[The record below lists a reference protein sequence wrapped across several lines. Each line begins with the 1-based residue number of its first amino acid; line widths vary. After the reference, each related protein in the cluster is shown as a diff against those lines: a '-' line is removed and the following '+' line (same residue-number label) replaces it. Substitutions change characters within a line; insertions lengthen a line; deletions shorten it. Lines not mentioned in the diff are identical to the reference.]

1 MTSSEE
7 DTEES
12 AEDAQFPES
21 PRQVT
26 DRVVKAASKEAKAAD
41 LRARL
46 EADKAKAKGQRKPA
60 ELAGPPKVKAAEPPK
75 KKATEPPS
83 PEPRTPSLDASRPV
97 KEKNPR
103 RRGGHGKAACPH
115 CWRRPEG
122 GEHGMLSHQA
132 GLYCTTWRLYNAG
145 GRKDW
150 SAARRRAEEE
160 IERAGKEPPPE
171 AFGPDKS
178 GTAVKEEDPE
188 PAGSKAPATASPDAA
203 EKKKKDKKKDKKKK
217 PRTPAPR
224 RRKSGAG
231 AVAAARAGAVMGAS
245 GGGGEAR
252 SFGVCSRPLA
262 GSFAP
267 GDGARFASLGG
278 ALRRCGALR
287 QPRLRS
293 N

>member
-1 MTSSEE
+1 M
-7 DTEES
+7 
-12 AEDAQFPES
+12 
-21 PRQVT
+21 
-26 DRVVKAASKEAKAAD
+26 KAASKEAKAAD

-60 ELAGPPKVKAAEPPK
+60 EPAGPPKVKAAEPPK

-103 RRGGHGKAACPH
+103 RRGGRGKAACPH

-132 GLYCTTWRLYNAG
+132 GLYNAG
-145 GRKDW
+145 GRTDW

-203 EKKKKDKKKDKKKK
+203 EKKKKKDKKKDKKKK
-217 PRTPAPR
+217 PRKDSRSR

-287 QPRLRS
+287 QPRLRG